1 MSGEAQNSGYDPAT
15 LAFYEGE
22 AAVYAARPYDG
33 GFPRLWRFLEDLKP
47 GAEILELGCGGG
59 RDAEEMI
66 RLGFQVTP
74 TDGSPAM
81 AAQAQQRLRRPVRV
95 MTFEAL
101 DADAAFDAV
110 WANAS
115 LLHAR
120 ADALPDV
127 FARIRRALRPGGRL
141 CAGFKAGDGEAYDA
155 LGRYYNFPTEAALRA
170 AFAAAGPWRSLEIEH
185 DAGSGYD
192 GVRRDWLICLAIKP

>member
-1 MSGEAQNSGYDPAT
+1 
-15 LAFYEGE
+15 
-22 AAVYAARPYDG
+22 
-33 GFPRLWRFLEDLKP
+33 
-47 GAEILELGCGGG
+47 
-59 RDAEEMI
+59 
-66 RLGFQVTP
+66 VTP

-81 AAQAQQRLRRPVRV
+81 AAKAEQRLGRPGGV

-110 WANAS
+110 WASAS

-120 ADALPDV
+120 AAALPDI
-127 FARIRRALRPGGRL
+127 FARIWRALRPGGRL
-141 CAGFKAGDGEAYDA
+141 CAGFKAGDGEGYDS

-185 DAGSGYD
+185 EAGGGYD
-192 GVRRDWLICLAIKP
+192 GVRRDWLVCLAIRP

>member
-1 MSGEAQNSGYDPAT
+1 VSEDYDPAT
-15 LAFYEGE
+15 LAFYERE
-22 AAVYAARPYDG
+22 AAIYTARPHDG
-33 GFPRLWRFLEDLKP
+33 QFPQLWRFLRDLAP

-81 AAQAQQRLRRPVRV
+81 AARAEQRLGRPVRV

-101 DADAAFDAV
+101 DAEGAFDAV
-110 WANAS
+110 WASAS

-120 ADALPDV
+120 AAALPDI
-127 FARIRRALRPGGRL
+127 FARVRHALRPGGRF
-141 CAGFKAGDGEAYDA
+141 CAGFKGGDGEGYDS
-155 LGRYYNFPTEAALRA
+155 LGRYYNFPTEAALWA

-185 DAGSGYD
+185 EEGSGYD
-192 GVRRDWLICLAIKP
+192 GVRRDWLACLAVRP